1 MSSRQKAEGGSILGT
16 WNLTVLRLRP
26 LTVPERYR
34 HLVRM
39 MDDQVSAIQHGV
51 EQVLDSKAGRALDT
65 GVPAHLATLVDA
77 VRPVAP
83 ETDEDWLW
91 TIVAMCW
98 LGPRAAGAPPTP
110 MREHIQAL
118 LRQFAPYEQTRL
130 GRVMEIVIAYGCGKW
145 RGIQPGSGGW
155 EHRWQG
161 AMRGL
166 VRAME
171 PSVAQS
177 RRWLKTHVVGFP
189 KEREEPASVF
199 SLEYA
204 AEWSDAW
211 LLATHLL
218 SPEKRLSLREHEVLT
233 LECTPE
239 GLALMVEAQNYQ
251 SFAPPGAKVVWT
263 LRERD
268 GVVELSHG
276 QAFPLPAQTRML
288 LIARDDDT
296 IMKTAGEDHDHQARI
311 RLGESASLSG
321 PATIDLH
328 ECTCGTTHCIE
339 RHRLAAWDPARQV
352 PKTEADGDQVRKE
365 GALTLWDYVASAIKG
380 PQTTIKTGAFVQGMY
395 FPLLTQEG
403 VTL

>member
-1 MSSRQKAEGGSILGT
+1 MT
-16 WNLTVLRLRP
+16 
-26 LTVPERYR
+26 
-34 HLVRM
+34 
-39 MDDQVSAIQHGV
+39 DDRVSAIQHAV
-51 EQVLDSKAGRALDT
+51 EQVLDSKAGRALDI
-65 GVPAHLATLVDA
+65 GVPAHLATLVDT
-77 VRPVAP
+77 VRPIAS
-83 ETDEDWLW
+83 ETDEDKLW
-91 TIVAMCW
+91 IIVAMCW
-98 LGPRAAGAPPTP
+98 LGPRAAGAPPAP
-110 MREHIQAL
+110 MRAHLQDS
-118 LRQFAPYEQTRL
+118 LRQFAPHEQTRL

-145 RGIQPGSGGW
+145 RDIQPGSGGW

-171 PSVAQS
+171 PPVAQS

-218 SPEKRLSLREHEVLT
+218 SPEKSLRLQKHEVLK
-233 LECTPE
+233 LACTPE
-239 GLALMVEAQNYQ
+239 GLELTVEEQGYQ
-251 SFAPPGAKVVWT
+251 FFAPPGAKIVWT
-263 LRERD
+263 LREKE
-268 GVVELSHG
+268 GTVELPHG
-276 QAFPLPAQTRML
+276 QAFLLPAQTIVL

-296 IMKTAGEDHDHQARI
+296 IMKTAARDYGQQV
-311 RLGESASLSG
+311 RLRIGESASLSG
-321 PATIDLH
+321 PAMIDVR
-328 ECTCGTTHCIE
+328 ECTCGTTPCIE
-339 RHRLAAWDPARQV
+339 RHRLATWDPAQRV
-352 PKTEADGDQVRKE
+352 PKTEAHGEQTKKE

>member
-1 MSSRQKAEGGSILGT
+1 MT
-16 WNLTVLRLRP
+16 
-26 LTVPERYR
+26 
-34 HLVRM
+34 
-39 MDDQVSAIQHGV
+39 DDRVSALQHGV
-51 EQVLDSKAGRALDT
+51 EQVLDSKTGRTLDT

-83 ETDEDWLW
+83 ETAEDTLW
-91 TIVAMCW
+91 IIVAMCW
-98 LGPRAAGAPPTP
+98 LGPRAAGAPPAP
-110 MREHIQAL
+110 MREHIQEL
-118 LRQFAPYEQTRL
+118 LRQFAPHEQTRL

-145 RGIQPGSGGW
+145 RQIHPGSSGW

-171 PSVAQS
+171 PPVAQA

-189 KEREEPASVF
+189 QEREDPLPGRSSNYV
-199 SLEYA
+199 

-211 LLATHLL
+211 LLATRFL
-218 SPEKRLSLREHEVLT
+218 SPEKSLRLREQEVLT

-239 GLALMVEAQNYQ
+239 GIALMAEEQGYQ
-251 SFAPPGAKVVWT
+251 FFTPPGAKVVWT
-263 LRERD
+263 MRERD

-276 QAFPLPAQTRML
+276 HTFPLPAQTRVL
-288 LIARDDDT
+288 LIVRDDDA
-296 IMKTAGEDHDHQARI
+296 IMKTAGSDHGQQVRI

-321 PATIDLH
+321 PAMIDLH

-352 PKTEADGDQVRKE
+352 PKIEAAGGQATRE
-365 GALTLWDYVASAIKG
+365 AALTLWDYVASAIKG
-380 PQTTIKTGAFVQGMY
+380 PQATVKTGAFVQGMY
-395 FPLLTQEG
+395 FPLLAQEG